1 MRWILAGIAFALL
14 VTLAVVTVVI
24 EAQNRRTQ
32 GRIERLSTSLMLVQ
46 VERARQ
52 AEWYFAQV
60 SEPRLLER
68 LAEFSRLNSRRS
80 RESRELD

>member
-24 EAQNRRTQ
+24 KAQNRRAQ
-32 GRIERLSTSLMLVQ
+32 GRLAQLDQTLVLVQ

-60 SEPRLLER
+60 TEPRLLER
-68 LAEFSRLNSRRS
+68 LRVLWRASTTSELN
-80 RESRELD
+80 

>member
-1 MRWILAGIAFALL
+1 MRWILAGIAFGLL

-24 EAQNRRTQ
+24 KVDNRRTL
-32 GRIERLSTSLMLVQ
+32 GRLEQLNTGLILVQ

-52 AEWYFAQV
+52 AEWYSAQA

-68 LAEFSRLNSRRS
+68 LREFVRVRGLNKVRG
-80 RESRELD
+80 LD

>member
-14 VTLAVVTVVI
+14 VTLAVVTVAIKVD
-24 EAQNRRTQ
+24 NRRTQ
-32 GRIERLSTSLMLVQ
+32 GRLERLSTDLILVQ

-52 AEWYFAQV
+52 AEWYSAQA

-68 LAEFSRLNSRRS
+68 LREFLKVRG
-80 RESRELD
+80 LD

>member
-24 EAQNRRTQ
+24 KAQNRRVQ
-32 GRIERLSTSLMLVQ
+32 GRLARLDQTLVLVQ

-52 AEWYFAQV
+52 AEWYSAQV

-68 LAEFSRLNSRRS
+68 LRGFLAARS
-80 RESRELD
+80 RGSD

>member
-24 EAQNRRTQ
+24 KVGNRQTQ
-32 GRIERLSTSLMLVQ
+32 RRLEHLSTGLILVQ

-52 AEWYFAQV
+52 AEWYFAQA
-60 SEPRLLER
+60 SEPHLLKRL
-68 LAEFSRLNSRRS
+68 
-80 RESRELD
+80 RELSRVRGLD

>member
-24 EAQNRRTQ
+24 RAQNRRTQ
-32 GRIERLSTSLMLVQ
+32 ARLEQLSTRLTLVR
-46 VERARQ
+46 VECARQ
-52 AEWYFAQV
+52 AEWYFAQA

-68 LAEFSRLNSRRS
+68 LRKMSGLSQDEESRLRW
-80 RESRELD
+80 LD

>member
-24 EAQNRRTQ
+24 RVDNRRTQ
-32 GRIERLSTSLMLVQ
+32 ARLEHLSTGLILVQ

-52 AEWYFAQV
+52 AEWYSAQA

-68 LAEFSRLNSRRS
+68 VREFLKV
-80 RESRELD
+80 RELD

>member
-24 EAQNRRTQ
+24 EAENRRTQ
-32 GRIERLSTSLMLVQ
+32 GRLARLNTVLLLVR

-52 AEWYFAQV
+52 AEWYFAQA

-68 LAEFSRLNSRRS
+68 LE
-80 RESRELD
+80 ELTGRASSVLASKGSD